1 MIRMNGLV
9 ALLLLG
15 AAGCTGSVDPTR
27 FYVLAPTDSTAGAAA
42 RSASE
47 RDLRIGI
54 RSVELPRYLERPKIV
69 TRASETRLEVADFH
83 QWGAPLRQAVPVVL
97 AENLS
102 RLVPTDQVMVF
113 PWGRAFAPD
122 AQVIVDISRL
132 EGKIG
137 ADSVLAARWRILGR
151 SGEEVTMG
159 VAHLTEPS
167 GSDYESLVAAQSRL
181 VGALSRDIAA
191 ALRSGVQASTR

>member
-1 MIRMNGLV
+1 M
-9 ALLLLG
+9 
-15 AAGCTGSVDPTR
+15 
-27 FYVLAPTDSTAGAAA
+27 
-42 RSASE
+42 
-47 RDLRIGI
+47 
-54 RSVELPRYLERPKIV
+54 
-69 TRASETRLEVADFH
+69 
-83 QWGAPLRQAVPVVL
+83 
-97 AENLS
+97 
-102 RLVPTDQVMVF
+102 
-113 PWGRAFAPD
+113 
-122 AQVIVDISRL
+122 DISRL